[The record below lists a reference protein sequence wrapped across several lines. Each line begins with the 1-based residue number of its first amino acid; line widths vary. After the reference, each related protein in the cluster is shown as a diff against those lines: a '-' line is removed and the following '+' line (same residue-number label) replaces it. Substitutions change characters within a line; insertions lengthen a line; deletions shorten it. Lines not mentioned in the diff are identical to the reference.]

1 MAKSYLLTIS
11 RYARQTDVRLFR
23 EVNKMKE
30 GDYIVARWQ
39 SIKALKR
46 WLWYIVNP
54 LDVMFLC
61 KVDGHPARLL
71 NYGLPTYFQ
80 IAVSKN

>member
-1 MAKSYLLTIS
+1 MFK
-11 RYARQTDVRLFR
+11 D
-23 EVNKMKE
+23 

-39 SIKALKR
+39 SIKALKK
-46 WLWYIVNP
+46 WLGYFINP
-54 LDVMFLC
+54 LDLFFIQR
-61 KVDGHPARLL
+61 VDGHPAQLA